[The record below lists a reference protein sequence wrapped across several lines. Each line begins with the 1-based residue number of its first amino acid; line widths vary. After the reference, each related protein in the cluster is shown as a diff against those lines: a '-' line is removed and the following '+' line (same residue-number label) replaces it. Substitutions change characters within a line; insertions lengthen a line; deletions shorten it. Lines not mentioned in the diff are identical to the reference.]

1 LILRQLASVRATPD
15 DGGDEIAAGRA
26 IERFLPPRTAP
37 QAKLELPMIRF
48 PRETL
53 ERPAGA
59 SARRIACRVFAELRA
74 ELLPRLEAYRSWGR

>member
-1 LILRQLASVRATPD
+1 
-15 DGGDEIAAGRA
+15 
-26 IERFLPPRTAP
+26 
-37 QAKLELPMIRF
+37 MIRF